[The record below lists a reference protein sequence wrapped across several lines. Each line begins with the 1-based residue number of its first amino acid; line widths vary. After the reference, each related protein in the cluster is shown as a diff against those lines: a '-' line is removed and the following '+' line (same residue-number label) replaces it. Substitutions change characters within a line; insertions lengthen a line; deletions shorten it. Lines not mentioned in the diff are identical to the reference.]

1 MRPWQWISFNTTPGV
16 YPPMTD
22 KFEQLE
28 AYYEDLSDNGKW
40 LINEIR
46 RLRSEQEAF
55 INEQARLNK
64 IFNTVYDKL
73 STVAGSNSI
82 HLTDVVDDMIDE
94 LTQLRAKEAAP
105 LSDYDRV
112 GKILENVSEK
122 VYDKQ
127 ARTDIVWLTQEIG
140 KLRGL
145 VKWINRRF
153 NVDLWVPD
161 ADSGNTRLI
170 VDRAAH
176 HLRGRASE
184 LAKIHDILAEALG
197 YEKAPTAE
205 EDPNCPCPGDYIT
218 GDHTSETLAMQA
230 ARKIKELQQENGTL
244 ASERNRL
251 LDRIHEAYFD
261 RWGD

>member
-1 MRPWQWISFNTTPGV
+1 MRPKQWVPLNPASGV
-16 YPPMTD
+16 HPPMTD

-40 LINEIR
+40 LIDEIR

-64 IFNTVYDKL
+64 IFSTVYDKL
-73 STVAGSNSI
+73 NTVAGFNSI
-82 HLTDVVDDMIDE
+82 HLMDIVDDVIDE

-153 NVDLWVPD
+153 NVDPWVPD

-230 ARKIKELQQENGTL
+230 ARNIQQLQQENDVL
-244 ASERNRL
+244 RDQVAQLVRRP
-251 LDRIHEAYFD
+251 RIDDFGF
-261 RWGD
+261 GD